1 MKILF
6 VGILN
11 VFWSDHIP
19 IVKVLK
25 SFGNN
30 VSIFNCRTIAV
41 EKMLIKNSSMIA
53 KTLRKLRNQLI
64 ESEIHSTKS
73 DERMTI
79 YKGYEQKNTN
89 FINWLFNPLIK
100 FNVWYGRRIM
110 NKILLNKVKN
120 NNYALVFFANS
131 KIISYRTIL
140 KINQYSK
147 TWYYF
152 VDPISI
158 AIALKAERFA
168 KSCFWSSASFSDVNN
183 FFNKNGANSILLQI
197 GADTK
202 IYFPKK
208 QEKNIDVFFLGAKD
222 KKREFFINF
231 LLKNNI
237 HVQCYGYGWK
247 NGPLFTNNIA
257 EKYRNSK
264 IILNFVR
271 KGSGFSIRV
280 FQAMATGSFLLSECC
295 PDLKRFF
302 QLKEHLDCFKNRD
315 QLLEKVLY
323 FLKNSEEREKIA
335 ENGCKFVH
343 KNYSMEA
350 IMKKILN
357 IIKE

>member
-6 VGILN
+6 VGILD

-19 IVKVLK
+19 MINVLK
-25 SFGNN
+25 NFGHKIT
-30 VSIFNCRTIAV
+30 SFNCRTIALDR
-41 EKMLIKNSSMIA
+41 MLISNSSKIV
-53 KTLRKLRNQLI
+53 KILRKLINELRRSNI
-64 ESEIHSTKS
+64 TNAKS

-79 YKGYEQKNTN
+79 YKGYEEKNN
-89 FINWLFNPLIK
+89 KIIKRLLKPLIK
-100 FNVWYGRRIM
+100 FNVWYGRRRM

-120 NNYALVFFANS
+120 NNYNLVFFANT

-158 AIALKAERFA
+158 AIALKAEKFA

-183 FFNKNGANSILLQI
+183 FFKKNGANSILLQI

-222 KKREFFINF
+222 KKREFFIDF
-231 LLKNNI
+231 LIKNNI
-237 HVQCYGYGWK
+237 NVQCYGYGWK
-247 NGPLFTNNIA
+247 NGPLFTKDIA
-257 EKYRNSK
+257 QKYRKSK

-271 KGSGFSIRV
+271 KGLGFSIRV

-295 PDLKRFF
+295 PDLKGFF
-302 QLKEHLDCFKNRD
+302 QLKEHLDCFNT
-315 QLLEKVLY
+315 QEELIEKVLFY
-323 FLKNSEEREKIA
+323 LKNSEERDRIA
-335 ENGCKFVH
+335 ENGCKLVH
-343 KNYSMEA
+343 KNYSMES
-350 IMKKILN
+350 IMKKILTIAN
-357 IIKE
+357 K